1 MGWRESRHSRLTVI
15 SSTSLYIRLYYA
27 LPDLISSFCSVVLL
41 DLSMPVLDGV
51 GASAQMREI
60 ESKRRQDENAPRSQ
74 PTCIL
79 ALTGMS
85 SLEDK
90 RRAFEAGVDG

>member
-1 MGWRESRHSRLTVI
+1 MVRSVSCLPAHGDSTFFLPGVSATAEIRRFDSMKPSTKDLTHI
-15 SSTSLYIRLYYA
+15 PL
-27 LPDLISSFCSVVLL
+27 
-41 DLSMPVLDGV
+41 
-51 GASAQMREI
+51 
-60 ESKRRQDENAPRSQ
+60 Q
-74 PTCIL
+74 PTRIL

>member
-1 MGWRESRHSRLTVI
+1 ML
-15 SSTSLYIRLYYA
+15 L
-27 LPDLISSFCSVVLL
+27 SVVLL

-51 GASAQMREI
+51 GATARMREI
-60 ESKRRQDENAPRSQ
+60 ESKRKQANQSGSH
-74 PTCIL
+74 PTRIL

>member
-1 MGWRESRHSRLTVI
+1 MRVRCPVRFPAATHLRL
-15 SSTSLYIRLYYA
+15 
-27 LPDLISSFCSVVLL
+27 SFLSSVVLL
-41 DLSMPVLDGV
+41 DLSRPILDGV
-51 GASAQMREI
+51 GATARMREI
-60 ESKRRQDENAPRSQ
+60 ESKRQQQAGGGTKPHPAR
-74 PTCIL
+74 IL

>member
-1 MGWRESRHSRLTVI
+1 MVRRASKPSKQADTLSKEEHLLKVKR
-15 SSTSLYIRLYYA
+15 STDRTLS
-27 LPDLISSFCSVVLL
+27 SVVLL
-41 DLSMPVLDGV
+41 DLSMPILDGV
-51 GASAQMREI
+51 SATARMREI
-60 ESKRRQDENAPRSQ
+60 ELMRRQENQLAPQ
-74 PTCIL
+74 PTRIL